1 MRKSRAR
8 LYASL
13 QALAAT
19 MCIHTL
25 AQAADGVPKSLM
37 ADKPATKGTT
47 DVAAEGFQKTD
58 VRDADTKDATE
69 LQLSAGAL
77 SSTGNARMLSLTGS
91 GRFRVRRDADQ
102 FSLAVA
108 ANQARSAPAP
118 GEPQRTT
125 LQNIQGKARYDRFL
139 GSGFAV
145 FVSLSGRSDKFQGL
159 LLRENLDP
167 GLAYYFV
174 DQKTLQLWAE
184 AGYDYQ
190 HDLRRQDT
198 INAALLKDGTV
209 LAKTDTRHSSRLF
222 LGFSSALSDTASL
235 SSGLEYLQG
244 LSDSKFWRMNW
255 DSALSASISSRFS
268 LAATFT
274 VRYDHAPLP
283 GIQTTDTITAA
294 NLVYTLL

>member
-1 MRKSRAR
+1 
-8 LYASL
+8 
-13 QALAAT
+13 
-19 MCIHTL
+19 MCVGTL
-25 AQAADGVPKSLM
+25 AQAADDVPKSLL
-37 ADKPATKGTT
+37 ADKPATKGAT
-47 DVAAEGFQKTD
+47 DVATEGFEKTD
-58 VRDADTKDATE
+58 LNKEAQDATE

-102 FSLAVA
+102 FSLAIA
-108 ANQARSAPAP
+108 GNEARSAPAP
-118 GEPQRTT
+118 GQPVQTT

-145 FVSLSGRSDKFQGL
+145 FGSVSGRNDKFQGL
-159 LLRENLDP
+159 ILRENLDP

-174 DQKTLQLWAE
+174 DQKTLQLWIE

-198 INAALLKDGTV
+198 INAAALKGTV
-209 LAKTDTRHSSRLF
+209 IDKTDTRHSMRLF
-222 LGFSSALSDTASL
+222 AGFSGALSDTASL

-244 LSDSKFWRMNW
+244 LADTRFWRMNW
-255 DSALSASISSRFS
+255 DSALSSSISSRFS

-274 VRYDHAPLP
+274 VRYDHAPLS
-283 GIQTTDTITAA
+283 GVQTTDTITAA